1 MTMLG
6 YRNGKVRIMSVAW
19 ASFTPLESF
28 IGGCLIGLAALLLM
42 ALKGRVMGISGI
54 LSGVVA
60 PTGTGER
67 GWRLM
72 FLGGAILGPV
82 IWQVIAGSPIEWQ
95 AVASGP
101 QFYIAAFLVGVGT
114 AIGSGCT
121 SGHGICGLARMS
133 PRSLVAVL
141 AFMVSAIAT
150 VALIKL
156 V

>member
-1 MTMLG
+1 
-6 YRNGKVRIMSVAW
+6 MSVAW

-28 IGGCLIGLAALLLM
+28 LGGCLIGLSAFLLM

-54 LSGVVA
+54 LSGIVA

-82 IWQVIAGSPIEWQ
+82 IWQVIAGSPIAWQ
-95 AVASGP
+95 SVASGP

>member
-1 MTMLG
+1 MA
-6 YRNGKVRIMSVAW
+6 VAW

-60 PTGTGER
+60 PTGAGER
-67 GWRLM
+67 AWRLM
-72 FLGGAILGPV
+72 FLAGAILGPV
-82 IWQVIAGSPIEWQ
+82 IWQVMAGSTIEWQ

-101 QFYIAAFLVGVGT
+101 QFYLAAFLVGVGT

>member
-1 MTMLG
+1 MT
-6 YRNGKVRIMSVAW
+6 ISVIIW
-19 ASFTPLESF
+19 
-28 IGGCLIGLAALLLM
+28 
-42 ALKGRVMGISGI
+42 
-54 LSGVVA
+54 
-60 PTGTGER
+60 TGTGER

-82 IWQVIAGSPIEWQ
+82 IWQVIAGSPIAWQ

>member
-1 MTMLG
+1 
-6 YRNGKVRIMSVAW
+6 MSVAW

-28 IGGCLIGLAALLLM
+28 IGGCLVGLAALLLM

-54 LSGVVA
+54 LSGIVA

-82 IWQVIAGSPIEWQ
+82 IWQVIAGSLIAWQ

>member
-1 MTMLG
+1 
-6 YRNGKVRIMSVAW
+6 MSVAW

-28 IGGCLIGLAALLLM
+28 LGGCLIGLSALLLM

-54 LSGVVA
+54 LAGVVA
-60 PTGTGER
+60 LSVTGEW

-72 FLGGAILGPV
+72 FIGGAILGPT
-82 IWQVIAGSPIEWQ
+82 IWQFIAGTTIEWQ
-95 AVASGP
+95 AVSSGP
-101 QFYIAAFLVGVGT
+101 QFYIAAFLVGAGT

-141 AFMVSAIAT
+141 SFMVSAIVT
-150 VALIKL
+150 VAVITL

>member
-1 MTMLG
+1 
-6 YRNGKVRIMSVAW
+6 MSVAW

-28 IGGCLIGLAALLLM
+28 IGGCLIGLGALLLM

-54 LSGVVA
+54 LSGIVA
-60 PTGTGER
+60 PTGTGEQ

-82 IWQVIAGSPIEWQ
+82 IWQVIADSPIAWQ

>member
-1 MTMLG
+1 M
-6 YRNGKVRIMSVAW
+6 MSFAW

-28 IGGCLIGLAALLLM
+28 LGGCLIGLSAFSLM

-54 LSGVVA
+54 LADVVT

-72 FLGGAILGPV
+72 FLGGAIFGPV
-82 IWQVIAGSPIEWQ
+82 IWQLIAGTTIEWQ
-95 AVASGP
+95 AVSSGL

-141 AFMVSAIAT
+141 YFMVSAIAT
-150 VALIKL
+150 VALVTL

>member
-1 MTMLG
+1 
-6 YRNGKVRIMSVAW
+6 MSVAW

-54 LSGVVA
+54 LSGIVA
-60 PTGTGER
+60 PTGIGER

-82 IWQVIAGSPIEWQ
+82 IWQVIAGSPIAWQ
-95 AVASGP
+95 SVASGP

>member
-1 MTMLG
+1 
-6 YRNGKVRIMSVAW
+6 MSVAW

-42 ALKGRVMGISGI
+42 AFKGRVMGISGI
-54 LSGVVA
+54 LSGIVA

-82 IWQVIAGSPIEWQ
+82 IWQVIAGSPIAWQ
-95 AVASGP
+95 SVASGP

>member
-1 MTMLG
+1 
-6 YRNGKVRIMSVAW
+6 MSVAW
-19 ASFTPLESF
+19 ASSTPLESF

-54 LSGVVA
+54 LSGIVA

-82 IWQVIAGSPIEWQ
+82 IWQVIAGSPIAWQ
-95 AVASGP
+95 SVASGP

>member
-1 MTMLG
+1 
-6 YRNGKVRIMSVAW
+6 
-19 ASFTPLESF
+19 
-28 IGGCLIGLAALLLM
+28 LIGLAALLLM

-60 PTGTGER
+60 PTGAGER
-67 GWRLM
+67 AWRLM
-72 FLGGAILGPV
+72 FLAGAILGPV
-82 IWQVIAGSPIEWQ
+82 IWQVMAGSTIEWQ

-101 QFYIAAFLVGVGT
+101 QFYLAAFLVGVGT

>member
-1 MTMLG
+1 
-6 YRNGKVRIMSVAW
+6 MSVAW

-42 ALKGRVMGISGI
+42 ALKGRVMGVSGI
-54 LSGVVA
+54 LSGIVA
-60 PTGTGER
+60 PAGTGER

-82 IWQVIAGSPIEWQ
+82 IWQVIADSPIAWQ

>member
-1 MTMLG
+1 
-6 YRNGKVRIMSVAW
+6 
-19 ASFTPLESF
+19 
-28 IGGCLIGLAALLLM
+28 LIGLAALLLM

-82 IWQVIAGSPIEWQ
+82 IWQVISGSPIAWQ

>member
-1 MTMLG
+1 
-6 YRNGKVRIMSVAW
+6 MSVAW

-72 FLGGAILGPV
+72 FVGGAILGPV

-156 V
+156 G

>member
-1 MTMLG
+1 MIG
-6 YRNGKVRIMSVAW
+6 YRNGKGIIMSVAW

-28 IGGCLIGLAALLLM
+28 LGGCFIGLSALLLM
-42 ALKGRVMGISGI
+42 TLKGRVMGISGI
-54 LSGVVA
+54 LADVVVL
-60 PTGTGER
+60 TGTGER

-72 FLGGAILGPV
+72 FLGGAILGPT
-82 IWQVIAGSPIEWQ
+82 IWQLIVGNTIEWQ
-95 AVASGP
+95 AVSSGP

-141 AFMVSAIAT
+141 SFMVSGIAT
-150 VALIKL
+150 VALITL

>member
-1 MTMLG
+1 
-6 YRNGKVRIMSVAW
+6 MSVAW

-54 LSGVVA
+54 LSGIVA

-82 IWQVIAGSPIEWQ
+82 IWQVIAGSPIAWQ

>member
-1 MTMLG
+1 
-6 YRNGKVRIMSVAW
+6 MSVAW

-54 LSGVVA
+54 LSGIVA

>member
-1 MTMLG
+1 
-6 YRNGKVRIMSVAW
+6 MSVAW

-54 LSGVVA
+54 LSGIVA

-82 IWQVIAGSPIEWQ
+82 IWQVIAGSPIAWQ
-95 AVASGP
+95 SVASGP

-150 VALIKL
+150 VALIKP

>member
-1 MTMLG
+1 
-6 YRNGKVRIMSVAW
+6 
-19 ASFTPLESF
+19 
-28 IGGCLIGLAALLLM
+28 
-42 ALKGRVMGISGI
+42 
-54 LSGVVA
+54 
-60 PTGTGER
+60 
-67 GWRLM
+67 M

-82 IWQVIAGSPIEWQ
+82 IWQVIAGSPIAWQ

>member
-1 MTMLG
+1 
-6 YRNGKVRIMSVAW
+6 MSVAW

-60 PTGTGER
+60 PTGAGER
-67 GWRLM
+67 AWRLM
-72 FLGGAILGPV
+72 FLAGAILGPV
-82 IWQVIAGSPIEWQ
+82 IWQVMAGSTIEWQ

-101 QFYIAAFLVGVGT
+101 QFYLAAFLVGVGT

-141 AFMVSAIAT
+141 AFMASAIAT

>member
-1 MTMLG
+1 
-6 YRNGKVRIMSVAW
+6 MSVAW

-42 ALKGRVMGISGI
+42 ALKGRVMGVSGI
-54 LSGVVA
+54 LSGIVA

-82 IWQVIAGSPIEWQ
+82 IWQVIAGSPIAWQ
-95 AVASGP
+95 SVASGP

>member
-1 MTMLG
+1 
-6 YRNGKVRIMSVAW
+6 MSVAW
-19 ASFTPLESF
+19 ASLTLLESF

-54 LSGVVA
+54 LSGIVA

-82 IWQVIAGSPIEWQ
+82 IWQVIAGSPIAWQ
-95 AVASGP
+95 SVASGP

>member
-1 MTMLG
+1 MLF
-6 YRNGKVRIMSVAW
+6 RS
-19 ASFTPLESF
+19 
-28 IGGCLIGLAALLLM
+28 GLAALLLM

-60 PTGTGER
+60 LPGAGER
-67 GWRLM
+67 AWRLM
-72 FLGGAILGPV
+72 FLAGAILGPV
-82 IWQVIAGSPIEWQ
+82 IWQVMAGSTIEWQ

-141 AFMVSAIAT
+141 AFMVSAVAT

>member
-1 MTMLG
+1 
-6 YRNGKVRIMSVAW
+6 MSVAW

-82 IWQVIAGSPIEWQ
+82 IWQVIAGSPIAWQ
-95 AVASGP
+95 SVASGP